1 MIKNCIFKSKLQDF
15 LERASNRLIEKAFDK
30 IKENNWNIEER
41 KEILEEILIKQQMKR
56 SFSNFKQKTSAL
68 TKFKKM
74 ILIFEC

>member
-41 KEILEEILIKQQMKR
+41 KEILEEILGLRDGSVQSLPR
-56 SFSNFKQKTSAL
+56 TNRG
-68 TKFKKM
+68 
-74 ILIFEC
+74 